1 MAWTSDKF
9 KGIIPALITPYD
21 DKGEIS
27 DPAARKLVR
36 HLLNK
41 RVDGFYLSGS
51 TGEGFLQSV
60 SERERFLEIVVD
72 EVQGSVPVIAHVGAM
87 DTATCVELT
96 KHAARTGADAVS
108 SVAPFYYKH
117 GQEQVRG
124 HYLEIASAADIPL
137 IIYHFPAMTGVQ
149 STVRFYEEL
158 SKENNIIGVKFT
170 SKDTFELQ
178 QLLEACGP
186 DFRVFNGPD
195 ECLLA
200 GLAVGCCG
208 AIGSTYNIMPELFVE
223 LYRKFQAGEL
233 DEARRLQAKANR
245 VIAELLK
252 YDFIA
257 FEREI
262 LKLQGIEVGP
272 PRKPIQQLTEEERSQ
287 IRLFAERIDYLT
299 SFKCITTQPSISL
312 EG

>member
-1 MAWTSDKF
+1 MLTLDKF

-21 DKGEIS
+21 GEGKIS
-27 DPAARKLVR
+27 ESATRKIVR
-36 HLLNK
+36 HLIDK
-41 RVDGFYLSGS
+41 QVDGFYLSGS

-60 SERERFLEIVVD
+60 GERQSFLEIVVD
-72 EVQGSVPVIAHVGAM
+72 EVRGVVPVIAHVGAM

-96 KHAARTGADAVS
+96 KHAALAGADAVS

-124 HYLEIASAADIPL
+124 HYLDIATAADIPL

-158 SKENNIIGVKFT
+158 SKVDNIIGVKFT

-178 QLLEACGP
+178 QLIEACGP

-200 GLAVGCCG
+200 GLAFGCCG

-223 LYRKFQAGEL
+223 LYRAFQTGDLAA
-233 DEARRLQAKANR
+233 ARKLQAKANR

-262 LKLQGIEVGP
+262 LHLQGIEVGS
-272 PRKPIQQLTEEERSQ
+272 PRKPIQQLSSEERLQ
-287 IRLFAERIDYLT
+287 IRHFAQQVDFLST
-299 SFKCITTQPSISL
+299 NTVV
-312 EG
+312 

>member
-1 MAWTSDKF
+1 MLPLDTLQ
-9 KGIIPALITPYD
+9 GIIPALITPYEQS
-21 DKGEIS
+21 GEIS
-27 DPAARKLVR
+27 EPAARQLIR
-36 HLLNK
+36 HLMEK
-41 RVDGFYLSGS
+41 RIDGFYISGS

-60 SERERFLEIVVD
+60 EEREHFLEIVAD
-72 EVQGSVPVIAHVGAM
+72 EVKGVVPVIAHVGAM
-87 DTATCVELT
+87 DTASCIRLT
-96 KHAARTGADAVS
+96 KHAARVGADAVS

-117 GQEQVRG
+117 GPEQVRG
-124 HYLEIASAADIPL
+124 HYLDIAMAADIPL

-158 SKENNIIGVKFT
+158 SKEDNIVGVKFT

-178 QLLEACGP
+178 QLIEACGP

-208 AIGSTYNIMPELFVE
+208 AIGSTYNIMPELFAE
-223 LYRKFQAGEL
+223 LYRTFRAGDL
-233 DEARRLQAKANR
+233 AGARSLQAKANR

-262 LKLQGIEVGP
+262 LRLQGIDVGM
-272 PRKPIQQLTEEERSQ
+272 PRKPIQQLTDEERLQ
-287 IRLFAERIDYLT
+287 IRLFAQQFEFLGLKR
-299 SFKCITTQPSISL
+299 
-312 EG
+312 

>member
-1 MAWTSDKF
+1 MLPLNKMQ
-9 KGIIPALITPYD
+9 GIIPALITPYD
-21 DKGEIS
+21 ESGAIS
-27 DPAARKLVR
+27 EPTARKLVR
-36 HLLNK
+36 HLLEK
-41 RVDGFYLSGS
+41 RVDGFYVSGS

-60 SERERFLEIVVD
+60 GEREQMLEIVVD
-72 EVQGSVPVIAHVGAM
+72 EVRGAVPVISHVGAM
-87 DTATCVELT
+87 DTDTCVRLA
-96 KHAARTGADAVS
+96 KHAARVGADAVS

-124 HYLEIASAADIPL
+124 HYIDIALAADIPL
-137 IIYHFPAMTGVQ
+137 ILYHFPAMTGVQ

-158 SKENNIIGVKFT
+158 SKVDRIVGVKFT

-178 QLLEACGP
+178 QLIEACGP

-208 AIGSTYNIMPELFVE
+208 AIGSTYNIMPDLFAQ
-223 LYRKFQAGEL
+223 LYRKFREGDWA
-233 DEARRLQAKANR
+233 EARRLQTDANR

-262 LKLQGIEVGP
+262 LRLQGIDVGL
-272 PRKPIQQLTEEERSQ
+272 PRKPIQQLTGEERLQ
-287 IRLFAERIDYLT
+287 IRRFAQQFE
-299 SFKCITTQPSISL
+299 FL
-312 EG
+312 ELNR

>member
-1 MAWTSDKF
+1 MWALDKYY
-9 KGIIPALITPYD
+9 GIIPALITPYD
-21 DKGEIS
+21 QSGAIS
-27 DPAARKLVR
+27 EPATRKLVR
-36 HLLNK
+36 HLLQKQVN
-41 RVDGFYLSGS
+41 GFYLSGS
-51 TGEGFLQSV
+51 TGEGFLQSI
-60 SERERFLEIVVD
+60 SERERFLEIVLD
-72 EVQGSVPVIAHVGAM
+72 EVQGKVPVIAHVGAM

-96 KHAARTGADAVS
+96 KHAAQAGADAVS

-124 HYLEIASAADIPL
+124 HYLDIANAANIPL

-149 STVRFYEEL
+149 STVSFYKEL
-158 SKENNIIGVKFT
+158 SKEDNIIGVKFT

-178 QLLEACGP
+178 QLLDACGP
-186 DFRVFNGPD
+186 DFLVFNGPD

-208 AIGSTYNIMPELFVE
+208 AIGSTYNIMPEVFVE
-223 LYRKFQAGEL
+223 LYRHFCAGQWK
-233 DEARRLQAKANR
+233 EAQVMQAKANR

-262 LKLQGIEVGP
+262 LKLQGIDVGL
-272 PRKPIQQLTEEERSQ
+272 PRKPIQQLTEEERSL
-287 IRLFAERIDYLT
+287 IRLFAKQVDYL
-299 SFKCITTQPSISL
+299 L
-312 EG
+312 

>member
-1 MAWTSDKF
+1 MFASDQIQ
-9 KGIIPALITPYD
+9 GIIPALITPYD
-21 DKGEIS
+21 ETGSIS
-27 DPAARKLVR
+27 EPATRKLVR
-36 HLLNK
+36 HLLDK
-41 RVDGFYLSGS
+41 GVDGFYLSGS
-51 TGEGFLQSV
+51 TGEGFLQTIH
-60 SERERFLEIVVD
+60 ERERFLEIVAD
-72 EVQGSVPVIAHVGAM
+72 EVRGTVPVIAHVGAM
-87 DTATCVELT
+87 DTATSVALT
-96 KHAARTGADAVS
+96 KHAAQAGADAVS

-124 HYLEIASAADIPL
+124 HYFDIALASDLPL
-137 IIYHFPAMTGVQ
+137 IIYHIPALTGVQ
-149 STVRFYEEL
+149 SSVRFYEEL
-158 SKENNIIGVKFT
+158 SQSDKIIGVKYT

-178 QLLEACGP
+178 QLIEVCGP

-223 LYRKFQAGEL
+223 LFRQFRSGQWE
-233 DEARRLQAKANR
+233 EARVLQVKANR

-262 LKLQGIEVGP
+262 LHIQGFEVGL
-272 PRKPIQQLTEEERSQ
+272 PRKPIQQLTDEERQQ
-287 IRLFAERIDYLT
+287 IRHFAQDRWKNDAWNL
-299 SFKCITTQPSISL
+299 
-312 EG
+312 

>member
-1 MAWTSDKF
+1 MLTLEQF

-21 DKGEIS
+21 HEGRIS
-27 DPAARKLVR
+27 ESATRKLVR
-36 HLLNK
+36 HLLDK
-41 RVDGFYLSGS
+41 QVDGFYLSGS
-51 TGEGFLQSV
+51 TGEGFLQTTR
-60 SERERFLEIVVD
+60 ERESFLEIVVD
-72 EVQGSVPVIAHVGAM
+72 EVQGVVPVIAHVGAM
-87 DTATCVELT
+87 DTATCIELT
-96 KHAARTGADAVS
+96 KHAARSGADAVS

-124 HYLEIASAADIPL
+124 HYLDIAAAADIPL

-158 SKENNIIGVKFT
+158 SKVENIIGVKFT

-178 QLLEACGP
+178 QLIEACGP
-186 DFRVFNGPD
+186 KFRVFNGPD

-208 AIGSTYNIMPELFVE
+208 AIGSTYNIMPELFIE
-223 LYRKFQAGEL
+223 LYRTFQIGDLIA
-233 DEARRLQAKANR
+233 ARALQAKANS
-245 VIAELLK
+245 VIAELIK

-262 LKLQGIEVGP
+262 LHLQGIEVGA
-272 PRKPIQQLTEEERSQ
+272 PRKPIQQLSMEERLQ
-287 IRLFAERIDYLT
+287 IRQFAQQYDFLKVATNI
-299 SFKCITTQPSISL
+299 
-312 EG
+312 G